1 MIALTLEQRPSS
13 SFSSSSS
20 ASSSPPRTNQTR
32 AASPSALQRLNN
44 TFSVDHSS
52 NVLTPS
58 FQIDMDDY
66 DKIWRCNWIPD
77 FGWGRWGFGLRYNI
91 RNGKRF
97 ISWQM
102 VVVFLYC
109 FCGVYFNTVMQWY
122 VQRRSQVFATLP
134 KKYNFTTADLEL
146 FTTLPDIGFDFF
158 DWIGLQDTY
167 AFKLGTNLP
176 DYMILSINF
185 CTVSRF
191 ILTPMGAT
199 IQRRWGFNLGTLFFF
214 RGISIVATMLPN
226 PLQSCTTDAMNYGA
240 FEAAFRILS
249 GELVTCADVLFSGHT
264 VNCVL
269 AGLVWHTYSHK
280 IGVRLFRAKCDPIGA
295 VCCCSTPVEN
305 EAGRLVRA
313 TTEKILMWIWV
324 IITLLIIVATRF
336 HYTIDVIIGYGGGY

>member
-1 MIALTLEQRPSS
+1 
-13 SFSSSSS
+13 
-20 ASSSPPRTNQTR
+20 
-32 AASPSALQRLNN
+32 
-44 TFSVDHSS
+44 
-52 NVLTPS
+52 
-58 FQIDMDDY
+58 
-66 DKIWRCNWIPD
+66 
-77 FGWGRWGFGLRYNI
+77 
-91 RNGKRF
+91 
-97 ISWQM
+97 
-102 VVVFLYC
+102 
-109 FCGVYFNTVMQWY
+109 
-122 VQRRSQVFATLP
+122 
-134 KKYNFTTADLEL
+134 
-146 FTTLPDIGFDFF
+146 
-158 DWIGLQDTY
+158 
-167 AFKLGTNLP
+167 
-176 DYMILSINF
+176 
-185 CTVSRF
+185 
-191 ILTPMGAT
+191 
-199 IQRRWGFNLGTLFFF
+199 
-214 RGISIVATMLPN
+214 MLPN